1 MTEIKDTRFKPGNK
15 LSDGRPKGITEMR
28 AMAKQYTEE
37 MLYTLVDI
45 ARDRDER
52 GSVRV
57 AAAELVL
64 TRAWGKADSYQ
75 DKPTV
80 DTQNVGELSTAE
92 LTSLLID
99 MRTEGQAQVLLEQSS
114 NPLQLEQIED
124 KEVE

>member
-1 MTEIKDTRFKPGNK
+1 MTEIKDTRFKPGNQ
-15 LSDGRPKGITEMR
+15 LSVGRPKGITEMR

-75 DKPTV
+75 DKPTGEGL
-80 DTQNVGELSTAE
+80 NVTEISTAE
-92 LTSLLID
+92 LTAMLI
-99 MRTEGQAQVLLEQSS
+99 EAKVQQASEPVLLEHAEGSEAD
-114 NPLQLEQIED
+114 EQACIC
-124 KEVE
+124 